1 MKLLT
6 LNFGRVCW
14 SWKISIHTYRLLCF
28 ISFWTI
34 NFGRVLWSG
43 KTSNCQCIR
52 LEGLSS
58 SSATATAWPF
68 GGRSLLDVSS
78 SSSSF
83 AFVGRLVATGASLSI
98 LWPSRG
104 WWATG
109 WTVPPPGA
117 PTLLG
122 PVIWPATLTACGSVG
137 WAITMAVWASA
148 LATGFP
154 GRVFLKRLRQG
165 IGLN

>member
-6 LNFGRVCW
+6 WNFGRVCW
-14 SWKISIHTYRLLCF
+14 SRKISIHTYRLLCF
-28 ISFWTI
+28 VSFRTI

-43 KTSNCQCIR
+43 KTSNCQCVH

-58 SSATATAWPF
+58 SSATATAWSF
-68 GGRSLLDVSS
+68 GSRFMLDVSS

-83 AFVGRLVATGASLSI
+83 AFVWLVTTEASLS
-98 LWPSRG
+98 LWPSRRG
-104 WWATG
+104 WATG
-109 WTVPPPGA
+109 WTVPPPRA
-117 PTLLG
+117 STLLS

-137 WAITMAVWASA
+137 WAITVVVWTSA
-148 LATGFP
+148 LATGFL
-154 GRVFLKRLRQG
+154 GRAFLKRLRQG